1 MNVAAVVVVQSCAGS
16 SSIIMYCSTI
26 MYVYMYAH
34 CINCGYTYRSQK
46 EWQIRVKKL
55 WKALPHD
62 ISDKLEKLYNP
73 SSQKTRGRKPL
84 PDSIYEVYKIF
95 FFQKSFSI

>member
-1 MNVAAVVVVQSCAGS
+1 MNMAAVVVVQSFAGS
-16 SSIIMYCSTI
+16 SSIIMYCTTVC
-26 MYVYMYAH
+26 MYVCMLIASTVAIH
-34 CINCGYTYRSQK
+34 RSQK

-84 PDSIYEVYKIF
+84 PDSIYEVYMI